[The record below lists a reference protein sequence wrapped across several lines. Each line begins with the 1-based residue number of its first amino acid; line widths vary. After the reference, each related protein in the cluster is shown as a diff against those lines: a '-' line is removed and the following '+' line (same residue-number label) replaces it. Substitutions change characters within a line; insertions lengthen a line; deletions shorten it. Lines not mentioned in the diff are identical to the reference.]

1 MIKNIIE
8 LLESKNNVDEYKITE
23 TKTTSTELF
32 FIKDELNMTRGKD
45 VLHIN
50 LTVYRNF
57 EKDGK
62 KFKGSSNTKVSPTM
76 TLEEISKKVDNASL
90 AASFVYNE
98 YYDLVEPTND
108 VPKKLESKFGEG
120 NVIKHISNLVKDLY
134 SKDNIVEGAFINSC
148 EFFINEK
155 HIRIANSKGL
165 DVEYDAYSGQI
176 ELITE
181 SKSGVEEV
189 ELFEVLDFSDYDA
202 LWIKETVKETLLKT
216 KLRAQAVP
224 LKAVKDIPVI
234 LTGEAVKTFFNY
246 YGIKASSQLVYQGI
260 SHVKIGDMIQSGD
273 IIGDKVSG
281 SLNPD
286 IKNSTHSKYYDSD
299 GLFLKEIIV
308 VEDGK
313 LLRFLA
319 NKRFADYLK
328 IEPTGEITNIVIKA
342 GSKSIEEL
350 TKEPQLKL
358 LNFSDFQMDAI
369 TGNFGGEIRLGLYFD
384 GKTSTPVTLG
394 SLTGN
399 ATKVEQEMYFSK
411 ELQKLNGFVGPK
423 IIKIKNVTIAGN

>member
-8 LLESKNNVDEYKITE
+8 LLESKKNVDEYKITE

-32 FIKDELNMTRGKD
+32 FVKEELNMTRGKD
-45 VLHIN
+45 VSHIN

-57 EKDGK
+57 EKEGK
-62 KFKGSSNTKVSPTM
+62 EFKGSSNTKVSPTM
-76 TLEEISKKVDNASL
+76 SLEEIGKKVDNASL

-98 YYDLVEPTND
+98 YYGLVEPTDD

-120 NVIKHISNLVKDLY
+120 NVIEHISNLVNDLY
-134 SKDNIVEGAFINSC
+134 SKENYIEGAFINSC

-155 HIRIANSKGL
+155 HIRVVNSKGL

-176 ELITE
+176 ELVTE

-189 ELFEVLDFSDYDA
+189 ELFEVLDFSDYDSQ
-202 LWIKETVKETLLKT
+202 WIKETVKETLLKT

-224 LKAVKDIPVI
+224 LKAIKDLPVI
-234 LTGEAVKTFFNY
+234 LTGDAVRTFFDY
-246 YGIKASSQLVYQGI
+246 FGAKTSSELVYQGI
-260 SHVKIGDMIQSGD
+260 SQVKIGDMIQSGD
-273 IIGDKVSG
+273 IIGDKVSI
-281 SLNPD
+281 SLNPEV
-286 IKNSTHSKYYDSD
+286 KNSTRSRYYDGD
-299 GLFLKEIIV
+299 GLFLKEIQMIQ
-308 VEDGK
+308 DGK
-313 LLRFLA
+313 ILRYLA
-319 NKRFADYLK
+319 NKRFADYLN
-328 IEPTGEITNIVIKA
+328 IEPTGGVTNIVVNA

-350 TKEPQLKL
+350 TKNPHLKL
-358 LNFSDFQMDAI
+358 LNFSDFQMEVI

-411 ELQKLNGFVGPK
+411 ELQKLNGFIGPK

>member
-23 TKTTSTELF
+23 IKTTSTELF
-32 FIKDELNMTRGKD
+32 FIKDKLDMTRGKD
-45 VLHIN
+45 VLNIN

-62 KFKGSSNTKVSPTM
+62 KYKGSSNTKVSPTM

-134 SKDNIVEGAFINSC
+134 SEDNVIEGAYINSC

-176 ELITE
+176 ELVTE
-181 SKSGVEEV
+181 SKLGVEEV

-202 LWIKETVKETLLKT
+202 LWIKENVKETLLKT

-224 LKAVKDIPVI
+224 LKIVKDIPVI
-234 LTGEAVKTFFNY
+234 LTGEAVKTFFEY
-246 YGIKASSQLVYQGI
+246 YEVKTSAQLVYQGI
-260 SHVKIGDMIQSGD
+260 SNVKIGDIIQSGN
-273 IIGDKVSG
+273 IIGDKVSA
-281 SLNPD
+281 SLVPN
-286 IKNSTHSKYYDSD
+286 IKNSTYSRSYDSD
-299 GLFLKEIIV
+299 GLFLKEIKI

-313 LLRFLA
+313 LLNFFA
-319 NKRFADYLK
+319 DKRFADYLK
-328 IEPTGEITNIVIKA
+328 IEPTGGITNIIVKA

-350 TKEPQLKL
+350 TKGPHLKL
-358 LNFSDFQMDAI
+358 LNFSDFQMDAL

-384 GKTSTPVTLG
+384 GKTTTPVTLG
-394 SLTGN
+394 SITGS
-399 ATKVEQEMYFSK
+399 ATKVEQDMYFSK
-411 ELQKLNGFVGPK
+411 ELQELNGFIGPK
-423 IIKIKNVTIAGN
+423 IIKINSVTIAGN